1 MVAFCTISIISLFD
15 IKPKFSFTLSM
26 NEPIYP
32 LSLKTCIF
40 HLLTVKRAHESVS
53 EAIVFNPTA
62 TTFNYGIWFCAGH
75 LISWSISFLVWK
87 VAYVLRDVEKSPWNK
102 HMKAQLFGMRQNI
115 WSFPSSFCFSFIF
128 FPTLEK
134 ILVIEWQTFE
144 ESDVCLSHFPFKHH
158 NCCFTYTFPSN
169 H

>member
-1 MVAFCTISIISLFD
+1 
-15 IKPKFSFTLSM
+15 M

-32 LSLKTCIF
+32 LSLNTFIF

-75 LISWSISFLVWK
+75 LISWSISFLSGKW
-87 VAYVLRDVEKSPWNK
+87 LMSWNK
-102 HMKAQLFGMRQNI
+102 HMKAQIFGM
-115 WSFPSSFCFSFIF
+115 PSIHMIIPF
-128 FPTLEK
+128 FLLFFLYFLYFLPNFRKK
-134 ILVIEWQTFE
+134 ILVLEWQIFE
-144 ESDVCLSHFPFKHH
+144 ESDICLSHFPFKHH